1 MFRFYVGRDNVQ
13 NWQHRNSPPGRL
25 PRCEMI
31 SFLGNKPG
39 GLHLFYS
46 VLQCLIVRRKCYD
59 ALSQSASSLLPIKEE
74 SHITTILADE
84 SICRRINRLIRPS
97 EWPLLFWTID
107 SNMGVHIPFLKI
119 LASAAQAFFV
129 FDHISTSLYIFINRL
144 PGLLVL
150 PSFGIH
156 IPFLAKDVFMMEVF
170 HDVQIQRLK
179 HPASYIE

>member
-1 MFRFYVGRDNVQ
+1 MFKMK
-13 NWQHRNSPPGRL
+13 SPPGRL
-25 PRCEMI
+25 PCYDVI

-39 GLHLFYS
+39 GLLIIHS
-46 VLQCLIVRRKCYD
+46 VLQCLVERRKCYD
-59 ALSQSASSLLPIKEE
+59 ALSQSASSLLPIKGE

-156 IPFLAKDVFMMEVF
+156 ISFLAEDVFMMEVF
-170 HDVQIQRLK
+170 HDIQIQSLQY
-179 HPASYIE
+179 PAGHIE